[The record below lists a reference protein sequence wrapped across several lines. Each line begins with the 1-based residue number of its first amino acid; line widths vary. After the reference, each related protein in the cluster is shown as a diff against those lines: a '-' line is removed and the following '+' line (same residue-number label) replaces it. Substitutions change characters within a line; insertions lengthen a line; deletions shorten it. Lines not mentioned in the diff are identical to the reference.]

1 MRGKLAG
8 SPDGAEKRVKLMSL
22 DVFQD
27 YLDRLDYDFEVDED
41 NDAIDILTETRGGEE
56 YAVTLIVG
64 RRVYS
69 LFVSPLVTP
78 AEDCDREKL
87 FQKLLELSDGI
98 NYIKLSLDSDG
109 DVKLAAQGFSRLD
122 AFGQFRKRLQSLVGA
137 VEEHGSEIAELAEG
151 ELFGGEDGEEG
162 E

>member
-1 MRGKLAG
+1 
-8 SPDGAEKRVKLMSL
+8 MSL

-41 NDAIDILTETRGGEE
+41 NDAIDILTETRGGDE

-78 AEDCDREKL
+78 GEDCDNEKL
-87 FQKLLELSDGI
+87 YKKLLEISDGT

-122 AFGQFRKRLQSLVGA
+122 AFGQFRRRLESLVNA
-137 VEEHGSEIAELAEG
+137 IEEHGSEIAELAGG
-151 ELFGGEDGEEG
+151 ELFGDDEE